1 MYCTRPTRS
10 PPGPNRA
17 ENTSTIFIT
26 ISLGVAGRIWVVWA
40 WYYGPEPNWPMLSP
54 RSFGGVDKSYP
65 KSAFSLLTDQSCDR
79 PETHRKTR
87 GRVADLSRAY
97 GIIHSLLCLCM
108 CIHYWRKEGHV
119 FKEEKTPPF
128 HTFRHI
134 LLFVQRNEV
143 LFKETR
149 PEKFCAALALAAC
162 LKFKWKF
169 E

>member
-65 KSAFSLLTDQSCDR
+65 KSAFSYFWSHFHYWQTN
-79 PETHRKTR
+79 
-87 GRVADLSRAY
+87 RVAARKHTEKQGAGLQIYRELMELSILCSVYVCAY
-97 GIIHSLLCLCM
+97 TTEERKVTSSKRKKLLHF
-108 CIHYWRKEGHV
+108 IPSVISSFSFSVTKFFSKRPVRKS
-119 FKEEKTPPF
+119 FAQ
-128 HTFRHI
+128 
-134 LLFVQRNEV
+134 L
-143 LFKETR
+143 
-149 PEKFCAALALAAC
+149 
-162 LKFKWKF
+162 
-169 E
+169 